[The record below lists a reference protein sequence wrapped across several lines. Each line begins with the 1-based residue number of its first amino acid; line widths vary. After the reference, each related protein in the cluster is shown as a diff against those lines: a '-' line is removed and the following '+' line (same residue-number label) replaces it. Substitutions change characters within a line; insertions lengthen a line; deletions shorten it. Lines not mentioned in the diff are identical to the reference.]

1 MAYHTEFLPQKV
13 KKFTKQTR
21 KVYKIQVIQVKCKK
35 RYLLFFYAILALL
48 FDTIKIG

>member
-35 RYLLFFYAILALL
+35 DISYFLRHFGI
-48 FDTIKIG
+48 II